1 MASWTTIE
9 LKSKRGPTYYCHNR
23 VFKLTIQGIITM
35 MLFMLSWTVNWDLVY
50 RARSGIRAHVTCF
63 RSPILHHL
71 CLIVMRRVGAIHIFF
86 QTFKFFEW
94 DENDWERK
102 TAWNQ
107 IFEFF
112 FGQSKY
118 WNNFWNFVLVPGNGA
133 LDPVDVVWDLGV
145 HPWVV
150 RPGTAQAPADN
161 SDLSLQ
167 CRHSEIKGLAS
178 FLPPDC

>member
-1 MASWTTIE
+1 MHPVPT
-9 LKSKRGPTYYCHNR
+9 LKKYNLNSILSFSDQWNIFSHKFCTVHKTDGKNNII
-23 VFKLTIQGIITM
+23 VFNIICRM
-35 MLFMLSWTVNWDLVY
+35 V
-50 RARSGIRAHVTCF
+50 
-63 RSPILHHL
+63 
-71 CLIVMRRVGAIHIFF
+71 F

-118 WNNFWNFVLVPGNGA
+118 WNNFWNFVLVPGDGA

-167 CRHSEIKGLAS
+167 WRHSEIKGLAS